1 MREAKTAIRT
11 AFFNALNGQI
21 TDGADAVGVFDG
33 KVEDVVGL
41 SGNKWIILG
50 PQSSTDRS
58 NKHQWASEESIEVLT
73 VEKAPE
79 DAGRK
84 TAEVIMD
91 EVLQII
97 MPPAPGGSYGVT
109 IGAPFSLVFI
119 RVDASQGRR
128 PEQMANREFNNIQA
142 TTFVLRVTQ

>member
-1 MREAKTAIRT
+1 
-11 AFFNALNGQI
+11 
-21 TDGADAVGVFDG
+21 
-33 KVEDVVGL
+33 
-41 SGNKWIILG
+41 
-50 PQSSTDRS
+50 
-58 NKHQWASEESIEVLT
+58 
-73 VEKAPE
+73 
-79 DAGRK
+79 
-84 TAEVIMD
+84 MD